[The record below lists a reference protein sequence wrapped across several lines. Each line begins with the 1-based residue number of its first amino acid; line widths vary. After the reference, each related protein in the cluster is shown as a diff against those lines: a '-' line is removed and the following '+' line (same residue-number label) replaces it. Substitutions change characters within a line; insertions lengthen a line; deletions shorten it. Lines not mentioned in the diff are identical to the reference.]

1 MSPEILTIIGVG
13 IALATVMI
21 AGLNR
26 LDKRI
31 DHLENR
37 IEHRMDALEQRV
49 AGVEGLMLGIRE
61 ALFDRMVR

>member
-13 IALATVMI
+13 IALATVML
-21 AGLNR
+21 AGMNR

-31 DHLENR
+31 DRLENR
-37 IEHRMDALEQRV
+37 MEQRVGFLEQRI